1 MYLYWIL
8 FSAFAAGALLSK
20 PQSEKAPLSVF
31 LLIAA
36 TAMFLFI
43 GLRWQVGADWIPYE
57 EIYVDISRSDLL
69 TAIELT
75 EPGYAL
81 LNWIAVRLGLDIWAV
96 NLVCALLFVW
106 GLVNFARIQSN
117 PWLAIVVAIPF
128 MVIVVAMGYT
138 RQGAA
143 MGVAMLGLSS
153 LNKNAVTRSFFLIIF
168 ASMFHRSAIILV
180 PLVGLTYTRNKIQ
193 TFILMILAS
202 FFAYYF
208 LLDAAIDRY
217 SATYVEQV
225 YQADGAG
232 VRLAMNIIPS
242 LLVLI
247 IPSRLQLEGSEKRLW
262 TIFALLGLLL
272 NLLYLL
278 IDSNVAIDRIGV
290 YLIPFQMMALSRLPV
305 AMGQLTNSK
314 RIIPLTFAFF
324 VTSYAGAIQF
334 VWLNYATNAQF
345 WVPYKSLLST

>member
-1 MYLYWIL
+1 ML
-8 FSAFAAGALLSK
+8 FIIFAGGALLSR
-20 PQSEKAPLSVF
+20 PQSGEARLNAF
-31 LLIAA
+31 LLVAA
-36 TAMFLFI
+36 VFMFLLI
-43 GLRWQVGADWIPYE
+43 GLRWQVGADWLPYE

-81 LNWIAVRLGLDIWAV
+81 LNWIAVRIGLDIWAV
-96 NLVCALLFVW
+96 NLVCAFLFVW
-106 GLVNFARIQSN
+106 GLVSFARLQSN
-117 PWLAIVVAIPF
+117 PWLAIVIAIPF

-143 MGVAMLGLSS
+143 MGVAMLGLAS
-153 LNKNAVTRSFFLIIF
+153 LNKNAILRCFILIIA

-180 PLVGLTYTRNKIQ
+180 PLVGLTYTRNKLQ
-193 TFILMILAS
+193 AFTLTLLAS
-202 FFAYYF
+202 VFAYYF

-217 SATYVEQV
+217 STTYVEQV

-242 LLVLI
+242 LLVLT
-247 IPSRLQLEGSEKRLW
+247 IPSRMQLQGSERRLW

-272 NLLYLL
+272 NVLYL
-278 IDSNVAIDRIGV
+278 IIESNVAIDRIGV
-290 YLIPFQMMALSRLPV
+290 YLIPLQMMALARLPF
-305 AMGQLTNSK
+305 AIGQLGNSR
-314 RIIPLTFAFF
+314 RIIPLGIAIC
-324 VTSYAGAIQF
+324 VIGYAGTIQF

-345 WVPYKSLLST
+345 WIPYRSLVSM